1 MGDEYNTRKG
11 NKSAHL
17 WRVLNHAVAHKGN
30 LRNFQRT
37 IKMNQ
42 VQTFNF
48 GNIAVSFREDGYL
61 NATQIAA
68 HFGKLPKDYLKAE
81 QTQQY
86 ISALAESLSERTK
99 ILTDENQLVIVK
111 KGNSKNFTQGTWL
124 HPKLA
129 IHFARWLDP
138 KFAVWCDEQ
147 IEALL
152 NGKVSDGLPAKTTAD
167 DRTPLRQAVAA
178 LVGRKGID
186 YSTAYGMI
194 HQRFNVEAIEDI
206 PAEKLPEA
214 VAYVHAL
221 TLHTGLTG
229 EVLDREPLS
238 APQPA
243 LPIDGN
249 SLADIAAMVYYGTW
263 MIELGKDISA
273 PLKQL
278 GNRQAVTMWT
288 VWHETRSRLKRAV
301 AALEVLRGYA
311 DKDTSD
317 RIAVCLE
324 GIYSKATVR

>member
-1 MGDEYNTRKG
+1 
-11 NKSAHL
+11 
-17 WRVLNHAVAHKGN
+17 
-30 LRNFQRT
+30 
-37 IKMNQ
+37 MNNS
-42 VQTFNF
+42 VQSFNF
-48 GNIAVSFREDGYL
+48 NQNQIQVINKNGEAWFIASEVAAMLGYRDSYNMTRILDNDEKGTHNVSTLGGNQDVSVINESGFYHAAFKSRKPEVKPFRKWVTSEVLPTIRKTGGY
-61 NATQIAA
+61 QV
-68 HFGKLPKDYLKAE
+68 G
-81 QTQQY
+81 Q
-86 ISALAESLSERTK
+86 
-99 ILTDENQLVIVK
+99 
-111 KGNSKNFTQGTWL
+111 
-124 HPKLA
+124 
-129 IHFARWLDP
+129 
-138 KFAVWCDEQ
+138 
-147 IEALL
+147 
-152 NGKVSDGLPAKTTAD
+152 KTTAD
-167 DRTPLRQAVAA
+167 DRTGLRQAVAA

-186 YSTAYGMI
+186 YSSAYSMI

-206 PAEKLPEA
+206 PADKLPEA
-214 VAYVHAL
+214 VAYTHAL

-229 EVLDREPLS
+229 EVLAREPLP

-301 AALEVLRGYA
+301 AALEVLRKYA

-317 RIAVCLE
+317 RIAVSLE

>member
-1 MGDEYNTRKG
+1 
-11 NKSAHL
+11 
-17 WRVLNHAVAHKGN
+17 
-30 LRNFQRT
+30 
-37 IKMNQ
+37 MNQ
-42 VQTFNF
+42 VQSFNF

-68 HFGKLPKDYLKAE
+68 HFGKLPKDYLKTE

-99 ILTDENQLVIVK
+99 ILTDENQIVIVK

-129 IHFARWLDP
+129 IHFARWLNP

-147 IEALL
+147 IEILL
-152 NGKVSDGLPAKTTAD
+152 NGKISDGIKTVTPKPTRALPD
-167 DRTPLRQAVAA
+167 
-178 LVGRKGID
+178 
-186 YSTAYGMI
+186 
-194 HQRFNVEAIEDI
+194 
-206 PAEKLPEA
+206 
-214 VAYVHAL
+214 
-221 TLHTGLTG
+221 GLTG
-229 EVLDREPLS
+229 EQIEAVKKLHNALTKSAPKEAQARIAITLWSAVKSKFGCSYKEVPAEQFPEVLSVMSRVAVENGVLYGEVLDALPKAEPK
-238 APQPA
+238 

-301 AALEVLRGYA
+301 AALEVLREYA

-317 RIAVCLE
+317 RIAGCLE

>member
-1 MGDEYNTRKG
+1 
-11 NKSAHL
+11 
-17 WRVLNHAVAHKGN
+17 
-30 LRNFQRT
+30 
-37 IKMNQ
+37 MNNS
-42 VQTFNF
+42 VQSFNF
-48 GNIAVSFREDGYL
+48 NQNQIQVINKNGEAWFIASEVAAMLGYRDSYNMTRILDNDEKGTHNVSTLGGNQDVSVINESGFYHAAFKSRKPEVKPFRKWV
-61 NATQIAA
+61 T
-68 HFGKLPKDYLKAE
+68 
-81 QTQQY
+81 
-86 ISALAESLSERTK
+86 SE
-99 ILTDENQLVIVK
+99 V
-111 KGNSKNFTQGTWL
+111 
-124 HPKLA
+124 
-129 IHFARWLDP
+129 
-138 KFAVWCDEQ
+138 
-147 IEALL
+147 
-152 NGKVSDGLPAKTTAD
+152 LPAIRKTGGYQVGQKTTAD
-167 DRTPLRQAVAA
+167 DRTGLRQAVAA

-186 YSTAYGMI
+186 YSSAYSMI

-229 EVLDREPLS
+229 EVLDALPK
-238 APQPA
+238 AKPK

-249 SLADIAAMVYYGTW
+249 SLADIAAMLYYGTW

-301 AALEVLRGYA
+301 AALEVLRKYA

-324 GIYSKATVR
+324 GIYSKTAVS

>member
-1 MGDEYNTRKG
+1 MN
-11 NKSAHL
+11 NS
-17 WRVLNHAVAHKGN
+17 VLS
-30 LRNFQRT
+30 
-37 IKMNQ
+37 
-42 VQTFNF
+42 FNF
-48 GNIAVSFREDGYL
+48 NQNQIQVINKDGEAWFIASE
-61 NATQIAA
+61 IAA
-68 HFGKLPKDYLKAE
+68 MFGYRDAANLTRILDDDEKGTHNVSTLGGKQDVSVINESGFYHAAFKSRKAE
-81 QTQQY
+81 VKPFRKWVT
-86 ISALAESLSERTK
+86 SEV
-99 ILTDENQLVIVK
+99 L
-111 KGNSKNFTQGTWL
+111 
-124 HPKLA
+124 PA
-129 IHFARWLDP
+129 IR
-138 KFAVWCDEQ
+138 KTGGYQ
-147 IEALL
+147 I
-152 NGKVSDGLPAKTTAD
+152 SDGPAAKTTAD

-186 YSTAYGMI
+186 YSTAYSMV
-194 HQRFNVEAIEDI
+194 HQRFNVGAIEDI
-206 PAEKLPEA
+206 PAEQLPEA

-317 RIAVCLE
+317 RIAVSLE

>member
-1 MGDEYNTRKG
+1 
-11 NKSAHL
+11 
-17 WRVLNHAVAHKGN
+17 
-30 LRNFQRT
+30 
-37 IKMNQ
+37 MNQ
-42 VQTFNF
+42 VQSFNF

-68 HFGKLPKDYLKAE
+68 HFGKLPKDYLKTE

-186 YSTAYGMI
+186 YSTAYGMV
-194 HQRFNVEAIEDI
+194 HQRFNVGAIEDI

-221 TLHTGLTG
+221 TLHTGLVG
-229 EVLDREPLS
+229 EILDAEP
-238 APQPA
+238 APAPFDD
-243 LPIDGN
+243 L
-249 SLADIAAMVYYGTW
+249 DIAHLLLHAQDIRLFIRRYLPAF
-263 MIELGKDISA
+263 ENLGIDKSGALWSYVHDTT
-273 PLKQL
+273 PVF
-278 GNRQAVTMWT
+278 NRVRAAVLP
-288 VWHETRSRLKRAV
+288 RLKDQWLQR
-301 AALEVLRGYA
+301 
-311 DKDTSD
+311 
-317 RIAVCLE
+317 RIMKTAGV
-324 GIYSKATVR
+324 

>member
-1 MGDEYNTRKG
+1 
-11 NKSAHL
+11 
-17 WRVLNHAVAHKGN
+17 
-30 LRNFQRT
+30 
-37 IKMNQ
+37 MNQ
-42 VQTFNF
+42 VQSFNF

-68 HFGKLPKDYLKAE
+68 HFGKLPKDYLKTE
-81 QTQQY
+81 QNQQY

-152 NGKVSDGLPAKTTAD
+152 NGKVSDGPAAKTTAD

-214 VAYVHAL
+214 VAYAHAL

>member
-1 MGDEYNTRKG
+1 
-11 NKSAHL
+11 
-17 WRVLNHAVAHKGN
+17 
-30 LRNFQRT
+30 
-37 IKMNQ
+37 MNVIQ
-42 VQTFNF
+42 SFNF
-48 GNIAVSFREDGYL
+48 NTTSPVRAFEKGGLTWFVAADVCKALEIQNPTQALEKLDDDERSMFNIGRSEIHGGGGNVNIINESGLYILILRSRKAMEQGSTAWKFRKWVTSEVLPTIRKTGGY
-61 NATQIAA
+61 QI
-68 HFGKLPKDYLKAE
+68 GQKP
-81 QTQQY
+81 
-86 ISALAESLSERTK
+86 
-99 ILTDENQLVIVK
+99 
-111 KGNSKNFTQGTWL
+111 
-124 HPKLA
+124 
-129 IHFARWLDP
+129 
-138 KFAVWCDEQ
+138 
-147 IEALL
+147 
-152 NGKVSDGLPAKTTAD
+152 TAD
-167 DRTPLRQAVAA
+167 DRTGLRQAVAA

-186 YSTAYGMI
+186 YSSAYSMI

-214 VAYVHAL
+214 VAYAHAL

-229 EVLDREPLS
+229 EVLDALPKAEPK
-238 APQPA
+238 

-324 GIYSKATVR
+324 GIYSKAVVR

>member
-1 MGDEYNTRKG
+1 
-11 NKSAHL
+11 
-17 WRVLNHAVAHKGN
+17 
-30 LRNFQRT
+30 
-37 IKMNQ
+37 MNVIQ
-42 VQTFNF
+42 SFNF
-48 GNIAVSFREDGYL
+48 NTTSPVRAFEKGGLTWFVAADVCKALEIQNPTQALEKLDDDERSMFNIGRSEIHGGGGNVNIINESGLYILILRSRKAMEQGSTAWKFRKWVTSEVLPTIRKTGGY
-61 NATQIAA
+61 QI
-68 HFGKLPKDYLKAE
+68 G
-81 QTQQY
+81 Q
-86 ISALAESLSERTK
+86 
-99 ILTDENQLVIVK
+99 
-111 KGNSKNFTQGTWL
+111 
-124 HPKLA
+124 
-129 IHFARWLDP
+129 
-138 KFAVWCDEQ
+138 
-147 IEALL
+147 
-152 NGKVSDGLPAKTTAD
+152 KTTAD
-167 DRTPLRQAVAA
+167 DRTGLRQAVAA

-186 YSTAYGMI
+186 YSSAYSMI

-214 VAYVHAL
+214 VAYAHAL

-229 EVLDREPLS
+229 EVLDALPKAEPK
-238 APQPA
+238 

-324 GIYSKATVR
+324 GIYSKAAVR

>member
-1 MGDEYNTRKG
+1 MNV
-11 NKSAHL
+11 S
-17 WRVLNHAVAHKGN
+17 VL
-30 LRNFQRT
+30 
-37 IKMNQ
+37 
-42 VQTFNF
+42 NF
-48 GNIAVSFREDGYL
+48 GNTPVSFRQDGFL
-61 NATQIAA
+61 NATSIAA
-68 HFGKLPKDYLKAE
+68 HFGKLPKDYLKTE

-129 IHFARWLDP
+129 IHFARWLNP
-138 KFAVWCDEQ
+138 RFAVWCDEQ
-147 IEALL
+147 IEILL
-152 NGKVSDGLPAKTTAD
+152 NGNVSDGIKPAKTTAD
-167 DRTPLRQAVAA
+167 DRTGLRRAVAA

-186 YSTAYGMI
+186 YSSAYSMI
-194 HQRFNVEAIEDI
+194 HQRFNVESVEDL
-206 PAEKLPEA
+206 PAGKLSEA

-229 EVLDREPLS
+229 EVLDAPPKAEPK
-238 APQPA
+238 

-249 SLADIAAMVYYGTW
+249 SLADIAAMVYYGTR
-263 MIELGKDISA
+263 MIESGKDISA

-288 VWHETRSRLKRAV
+288 VWHETRPILKRSA

-311 DKDTSD
+311 DKDASG
-317 RIAVCLE
+317 RIAACLE
-324 GIYSKATVR
+324 GIYSKAAVR